1 MGLRCL
7 LGHDF
12 DQPQVERE
20 RDVDGD
26 EVVVTVREVKTC
38 RRCGERQVVSESK
51 EVTTLEEYHLGPDA
65 VAGRE
70 ESAADAATTNEDSAD
85 GAVDDAG
92 EVDPTTADPTTVDA
106 PGDHDRSGA
115 VAGTDP
121 AAADPTTADAPG
133 DQGDTGGST
142 HVETADAVDDTVEA
156 IGAVR
161 DAGDVADEPDAG
173 GSGGGDDDVADDD
186 GIILDDDADERRRGE
201 WPDAPDVDFDAGPAP
216 DGAAPTAD
224 APSTDTDVVADAD
237 PDADA
242 DGAAGPDADAT
253 ADGVSADGDATAVG
267 ADAADG
273 EDAVPEDDA
282 EFIDAG
288 PADDDPEPETDV
300 VAWPA
305 HDSDPAARAAGA
317 TDGGDTGGGEST
329 GAAATSGWP
338 DPEGDDEGFDAAPAD
353 GDRPAV
359 SFGGGLTPDAVDD
372 AGEYVGHER
381 ETATDA
387 EFVSAPDADASD
399 ASDAP
404 ARRIEFYCPSCGHTE
419 SAGATS
425 MRAGDICPDC
435 RKGYIAER
443 TT

>member
-70 ESAADAATTNEDSAD
+70 ESAADAATTNEDSAA

-92 EVDPTTADPTTVDA
+92 EVDPPTADP
-106 PGDHDRSGA
+106 P
-115 VAGTDP
+115 
-121 AAADPTTADAPG
+121 TADAPG

-161 DAGDVADEPDAG
+161 DASDVADEPDAG
-173 GSGGGDDDVADDD
+173 GSGGGDDDVGDDDVADDD
-186 GIILDDDADERRRGE
+186 GIILDDDADADERRRGE
-201 WPDAPDVDFDAGPAP
+201 WPDAPDVDFDAGPASG
-216 DGAAPTAD
+216 GAAPTAD
-224 APSTDTDVVADAD
+224 APSTDTDVV
-237 PDADA
+237 ADA

-288 PADDDPEPETDV
+288 PADDAEPETDV

-317 TDGGDTGGGEST
+317 TDGGGATGDGEST

-338 DPEGDDEGFDAAPAD
+338 DPEGDDEGFGAAPAD

-404 ARRIEFYCPSCGHTE
+404 ARRIEFYCPNCGYAE